1 MKALHY
7 PDDHFSDDCIAHSAF
22 KTRVPLFEGMERKF
36 CPIYQAAFRSQQ
48 ILPKPEL
55 DEPRA
60 KPGFG
65 TALGENDLEFL
76 QTEKLFLIMT
86 TAGKPVFSSHGD
98 IQTLAPIIATLYA
111 MISKVETI
119 ENPRVQDMQLAKE
132 PAKIDFEELDRLFL

>member
-1 MKALHY
+1 M
-7 PDDHFSDDCIAHSAF
+7 
-22 KTRVPLFEGMERKF
+22 
-36 CPIYQAAFRSQQ
+36 
-48 ILPKPEL
+48 
-55 DEPRA
+55 
-60 KPGFG
+60 
-65 TALGENDLEFL
+65 GENDLEFL

>member
-1 MKALHY
+1 
-7 PDDHFSDDCIAHSAF
+7 
-22 KTRVPLFEGMERKF
+22 
-36 CPIYQAAFRSQQ
+36 
-48 ILPKPEL
+48 
-55 DEPRA
+55 
-60 KPGFG
+60 
-65 TALGENDLEFL
+65 
-76 QTEKLFLIMT
+76 MT